1 MFEFNEKNHAKYSIF
16 GHRLLANLPGVAS
29 EQLKHPFVWERT
41 VNVSGGKAKNIPKDL
56 HCKHLNMQYK
66 ENSGD
71 AGGQLTTNTISR
83 HSQMLGIGKSIQ
95 DIFHEQVVF
104 KPFHT
109 RKHGNIDR
117 QDGIIRMIKTLQPMS
132 YFKSKPGRTFKG
144 FETFTIVNGVRFP
157 KKFKERPLRH
167 LKKYG

>member
-1 MFEFNEKNHAKYSIF
+1 MFEFYEKNHPKYSIF

-29 EQLKHPFVWERT
+29 EQLKHHFVWERT
-41 VNVSGGKAKNIPKDL
+41 VNVSGGKAKNIQKDL
-56 HCKHLNMQYK
+56 HCKHLNMLYK

-83 HSQMLGIGKSIQ
+83 HSQMLGIGKRIQ